1 MALKTYILSIMYDED
16 VDEIEYINEEIEE
29 DKRYFKV
36 GEIDLVDYFDEDS
49 LNIID
54 EMYDVGIT

>member
-29 DKRYFKV
+29 DKRYLKV